1 MCTLIVLHRCVPGRP
16 LVVAANRD
24 EFYARPAEGP
34 AIRETGVGRILAPV
48 DLEAGGTWL
57 GLNERGVFAGLT
69 NLRPWTA
76 TEGTETVDP
85 SALANTGL
93 RSRGEVVMSA
103 LEARSAAA
111 AARRLER
118 LEVDAFN
125 PFQLVVA
132 DAHEAWLTVYR
143 DRPGTI
149 ALAPGVHVVGNVE
162 DERVEAELVAIH
174 GSPGAAGAGGLGG
187 IGAIAGDAAGTK
199 EIGSRFRALSEAREP
214 RALKLT
220 RVRERVEKMV
230 ADSRWPGAAMR
241 CDPDVDAEEEDEA
254 SKTSEGAPA
263 REPEPALLEGLAG
276 ICREHVEDGGAAE
289 RVERVGVGD
298 EAGRPRPGTTSDPL
312 ESTCVHIAGRYGTRS
327 SLLLEI
333 AEQREAS
340 RLWASDGPPCERPYQ
355 DLSPLLRELDLRS
368 GMPVGAEREAR
379 TNR

>member
-34 AIRETGVGRILAPV
+34 AIRETGVGKILAPV

-76 TEGTETVDP
+76 TDGTETLDP
-85 SALANTGL
+85 SALANSGQ

-103 LEARSAAA
+103 LEARSAAE

-118 LEVDAFN
+118 LEVDAYN

-132 DAHEAWLTVYR
+132 DAQEAWLIVYR

-149 ALAPGVHVVGNVE
+149 ALASGVHVVGNVE

-174 GSPGAAGAGGLGG
+174 GSPGPAGAGGLGG
-187 IGAIAGDAAGTK
+187 IGALSGGAAGTK
-199 EIGSRFRALSEAREP
+199 ESGSHFRALSEAREP

-230 ADSRWPGAAMR
+230 ADSHWPEGAKR
-241 CDPDVDAEEEDEA
+241 PDPVAEAKAEEGGA
-254 SKTSEGAPA
+254 SRASGRVPA
-263 REPEPALLEGLAG
+263 REPERALLEGLAG
-276 ICREHVEDGGAAE
+276 ICREHVEDAAAADG
-289 RVERVGVGD
+289 RGRGD
-298 EAGRPRPGTTSDPL
+298 GAGRSQPGNPSDSL

-368 GMPVGAEREAR
+368 GMPAGAEREVR